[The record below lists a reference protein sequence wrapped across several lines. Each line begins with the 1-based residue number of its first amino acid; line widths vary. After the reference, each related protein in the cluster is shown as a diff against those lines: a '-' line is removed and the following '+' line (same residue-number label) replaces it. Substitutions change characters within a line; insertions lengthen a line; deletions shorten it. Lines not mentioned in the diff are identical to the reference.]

1 MTFNFFIKKF
11 LNVKNYDFSNVVARY
26 GATRF
31 FMKNRAVL
39 PFYMYEVLTLGQN
52 SEKSL
57 ERLFRSYRAGTVR
70 PTTPGISSPK
80 GENSY
85 IKAVIFLERVKI
97 LTCGFRRM
105 FRHTWGYPKSII
117 LRITNL

>member
-11 LNVKNYDFSNVVARY
+11 SNIKNYDFSNVVARY
-26 GATRF
+26 GATGF
-31 FMKNRAVL
+31 FMENRAVS
-39 PFYMYEVLTLGQN
+39 PFYIYEVLTLGQN

-80 GENSY
+80 GENSN
-85 IKAVIFLERVKI
+85 IKAAIYLERVKI
-97 LTCGFRRM
+97 LTCSFRRK
-105 FRHTWGYPKSII
+105 FRDTWGYPKSII